1 MGTLAEYQTL
11 VERMEQ
17 GVHTATTQDRDTA
30 IRSLMREIC
39 EAPWQ
44 REQDRAQAQALVF
57 RLQSVRRRRLR
68 PDAGG
73 QLASDAESG

>member
-1 MGTLAEYQTL
+1 MGTLAEYQSL

-17 GVHTATTQDRDTA
+17 RVYTVGAQDRDTA

-44 REQDRAQAQALVF
+44 REQDRAQAQSLVF
-57 RLQSVRRRRLR
+57 RLESVRRRGRG
-68 PDAGG
+68 PNAGG
-73 QLASDAESG
+73 KLASDAESG